1 MAINYSAAVK
11 TARMTV
17 VLNAIDGAVTAGTL
31 EIATSGYA
39 SVLATITLSDPSGAV
54 TGDTLDFT
62 VPVSDVEADAS
73 GTAAVARIKD
83 GDGNVIINNLTV
95 GVAAADVVLDS
106 TSITAGQTIQINSAS
121 IQHAA

>member
-17 VLNAIDGAVTAGTL
+17 VLDAIDGAVTAGTL

-39 SVLATITLSDPSGAV
+39 SVLATITLADPSGAV
-54 TGDTLDFT
+54 AGDTLSFT

-73 GTAAVARIKD
+73 GTAAVARVKD
-83 GDGNVIINNLTV
+83 GDGNVVINNLTV
-95 GVAAADVVLDS
+95 GVATADVILDS